1 MDYKKKII
9 EMVEQIKN
17 YEFLENI
24 YWFVKVAFE
33 KVKK

>member
-9 EMVEQIKN
+9 EMIKQINN

-33 KVKK
+33 KAKK